1 LPWKPKNGS
10 INLSGI
16 PAHWPYPCAF
26 PDGNHT
32 GGSASKKIARN
43 AEHRARSEQRVKPDQ
58 PPLEDDVGEAAVEAS
73 GGAIVVAAG
82 GSIAVEAAGGV
93 IVSAGAVVAGAAIVE
108 EAAAPF
114 SP

>member
-1 LPWKPKNGS
+1 MPWKPKNGS

-43 AEHRARSEQRVKPDQ
+43 AKHRARSEQRVKLDQ
-58 PPLEDDVGEAAVEAS
+58 PPLEDDVGFVAVEA
-73 GGAIVVAAG
+73 AG
-82 GSIAVEAAGGV
+82 GVIAVEAAGGV
-93 IVSAGAVVAGAAIVE
+93 IAVEAAGGVIAGAVAAGAAIVE
-108 EAAAPF
+108 DAAAPLF
-114 SP
+114 